1 MKNTNTTQTIIIVF
15 KGNAFIWEMK
25 THHSNNFSI
34 IPALLLFSSFHYY
47 ACAAAATADSTERMQ
62 NIVNMQKSI
71 YSVLGQYDVP
81 TIVSRFSP
89 AFKALD
95 TDGTL
100 IQTLDTLYEMRLMD
114 MQISID
120 HAQKMRIVL
129 EGLLRQQ
136 QQGEEEKQQERKNM
150 RIATKLHV
158 IQKRKR
164 PTTTT
169 QGGKGKSPAVRR

>member
-47 ACAAAATADSTERMQ
+47 ACAAAAATADSSSTERMQ

-114 MQISID
+114 M
-120 HAQKMRIVL
+120 
-129 EGLLRQQ
+129 
-136 QQGEEEKQQERKNM
+136 
-150 RIATKLHV
+150 
-158 IQKRKR
+158 
-164 PTTTT
+164 
-169 QGGKGKSPAVRR
+169 

>member
-1 MKNTNTTQTIIIVF
+1 MKP
-15 KGNAFIWEMK
+15 
-25 THHSNNFSI
+25 HHHRSNNFSI
-34 IPALLLFSSFHYY
+34 ISVLLLFSSFHFY
-47 ACAAAATADSTERMQ
+47 ACAAAATADSTTTTERMQ